1 MTSRSALL
9 LGASGLVGGHCLDL
23 LLAHSAWSRVV
34 VLGRR
39 RLPREHPKLEQHVVD
54 FDKLDSHTECFR
66 AEDVFCC
73 LGTTLKQAGSEE
85 AFRRVDFG
93 YVTEAARIAA
103 AEGAEQFGLVS
114 ALGADAGSR
123 VFYNR
128 VKGEAED
135 AVRALPFRSVHIL
148 RPSLLLGER
157 KEFRLGERIAEAA
170 AWALGPLMRGS
181 LSRFRPVHS
190 RAVAAVLVRL
200 AGERSSGV
208 KIVESDRIRDL
219 AGV

>member
-1 MTSRSALL
+1 
-9 LGASGLVGGHCLDL
+9 
-23 LLAHSAWSRVV
+23 
-34 VLGRR
+34 
-39 RLPREHPKLEQHVVD
+39 VVD
-54 FDKLDSHTECFR
+54 FDQLSSHAQYFR
-66 AEDVFCC
+66 ADDVFCC
-73 LGTTLKQAGSEE
+73 LGTTIKQAGSEE

-93 YVTEAARIAA
+93 YVTEAAHIAA

>member
-1 MTSRSALL
+1 
-9 LGASGLVGGHCLDL
+9 
-23 LLAHSAWSRVV
+23 VV
-34 VLGRR
+34 N
-39 RLPREHPKLEQHVVD
+39 
-54 FDKLDSHTECFR
+54 FDQLNSHAQYFR
-66 AEDVFCC
+66 ADDVFCC
-73 LGTTLKQAGSEE
+73 LGTTIKQAGSEE

-93 YVTEAARIAA
+93 YGTEAARIAA

-148 RPSLLLGER
+148 PPSLLLGER

>member
-1 MTSRSALL
+1 MNSRSALL
-9 LGASGLVGGHCLDL
+9 LGAGGLVGGHCLDL
-23 LLAHSAWSRVV
+23 LLAHSTWNRVV

-39 RLPREHPKLEQHVVD
+39 MLPREHPKLEQHVVD
-54 FDKLDSHTECFR
+54 FDNLDGHTERFR

-73 LGTTLKQAGSEE
+73 LGTTIKQAGSEE

-93 YVTEAARIAA
+93 YVTEAARIASN
-103 AEGAEQFGLVS
+103 EGAEQFGLVS
-114 ALGADAGSR
+114 ALGADARSR

-148 RPSLLLGER
+148 RPSLLLGNR

-170 AWALGPLMRGS
+170 TRPIGPLMRGP
-181 LSRFRPVHS
+181 LRRFRPIPA
-190 RAVAAVLVRL
+190 RAVAAALVRL
-200 AGERSSGV
+200 AAEQRPGV
-208 KIVESDRIRDL
+208 RTVESDRIRDL
-219 AGV
+219 AEV